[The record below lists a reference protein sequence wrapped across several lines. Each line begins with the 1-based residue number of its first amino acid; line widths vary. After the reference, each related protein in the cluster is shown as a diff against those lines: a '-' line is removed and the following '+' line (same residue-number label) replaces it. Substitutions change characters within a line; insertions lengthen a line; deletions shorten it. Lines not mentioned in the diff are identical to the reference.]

1 MIGAI
6 AIGISLAL
14 VMVQN
19 NQYNVIAYFPGSMTD
34 MISTYLQHVNPI
46 TDAIIALFVI
56 AVSIIGLLRNVPKLL
71 PGPSLEKFHTSVV
84 ITVLVGLGIGIAL
97 AAAAAAVAKGQG

>member
-19 NQYNVIAYFPGSMTD
+19 NQYNVMAYFPGSMTD
-34 MISTYLQHVNPI
+34 MISTCP
-46 TDAIIALFVI
+46 
-56 AVSIIGLLRNVPKLL
+56 
-71 PGPSLEKFHTSVV
+71 TSS
-84 ITVLVGLGIGIAL
+84 TP
-97 AAAAAAVAKGQG
+97 